1 MGSMSGFFA
10 WYELLTTDRAAA
22 QAFYAS
28 VVGWGVQDASTPD
41 LAYSRLEAGQL
52 AVAGLME
59 LPPEARRLGAKPRW
73 MGYVSVDVLD
83 ASARQIERLGG
94 AVYVPPTTSNI
105 GRIAVVADPQGASFA
120 LIERSERGQPG
131 NDQPANDDNPNQP
144 GLVGWH
150 ELVAANSASA
160 LAFYRAIFAWQQLQT
175 EDGPI
180 QSYRLFGAGGRT
192 IGGMLDKRPVEPVP
206 FWLFYFNVDDLDA
219 ASGRVQA
226 HGGQLFEGPFAVPG
240 GSWIAR
246 YVDPQGAIFALQ
258 GRRDPNRTEPSRG
271 EEVSWST
278 EWGGISSRG
287 RLLAR
292 PLR

>member
-1 MGSMSGFFA
+1 MGSTSGFFA

-22 QAFYAS
+22 QAFYGN
-28 VVGWGVQDASTPD
+28 VIGWSVQDASTPE
-41 LAYSRLEAGQL
+41 LGYSRINAGQL
-52 AVAGLME
+52 AVGGLME

-73 MGYVSVDVLD
+73 MGYVGVDDLD
-83 ASARQIERLGG
+83 AAARQIERTGG
-94 AVYVPPTTSNI
+94 AVYVAPTTSNI

-120 LIERSERGQPG
+120 LIGRGERGQPG
-131 NDQPANDDNPNQP
+131 NDPPANIDLGRP
-144 GLVGWH
+144 GHVGWH
-150 ELVAANSASA
+150 ELMAADSASA
-160 LAFYRAIFAWQQLQT
+160 LAFYREIFAWQQLET

-192 IGGMLDKRPVEPVP
+192 IGGMLDKRPIEPVP

-219 ASGRVQA
+219 ASGRVRA

-240 GSWIAR
+240 GGWIAR

-258 GRRDPNRTEPSRG
+258 GGRDPNRIEPSKG
-271 EEVSWST
+271 AEVSWST

-287 RLLAR
+287 RLLAK
-292 PLR
+292 PG